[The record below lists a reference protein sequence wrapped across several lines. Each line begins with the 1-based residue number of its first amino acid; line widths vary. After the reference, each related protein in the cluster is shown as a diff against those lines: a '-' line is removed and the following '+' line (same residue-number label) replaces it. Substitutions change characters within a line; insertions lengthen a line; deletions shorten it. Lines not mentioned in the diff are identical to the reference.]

1 MTELILNQILNF
13 ILHYKKLDAGNIK
26 IYTYGIHLIL
36 SDLSNFLII
45 LVPSLFLHKVNVG
58 ITFIAIFCLIRRY
71 SGGYHC
77 SSNLRCNMTYLMIYL
92 TMLYMLQQPNIVNN
106 QKVDILFY
114 LSSIFIMLLAPVSRN
129 RYFNGKTFKK
139 NKVLTIIG
147 VLITILFKG
156 SANKEY
162 SFAIAYIVIFV
173 FILILVELIFR
184 RWKNET
190 YS

>member
-1 MTELILNQILNF
+1 
-13 ILHYKKLDAGNIK
+13 LHYKKLDAGNIK